1 MRWKLTSSVVLAIAL
16 LVTTASP
23 VVEATSLQWQVV
35 SSGGSSSTSGIHKL
49 SSTVGQIIGQQG
61 SSGAHKMIHGFQQ
74 NFSTVVPCLCG
85 DADGSGS
92 FDISDVVY
100 LIGFIFS
107 GGSTPNPIC
116 LGDADGSGSI
126 DISDAVYLISYIF
139 TSGPA
144 PHCP

>member
-1 MRWKLTSSVVLAIAL
+1 MRWKFSSSVVLAML
-16 LVTTASP
+16 LVSL
-23 VVEATSLQWQVV
+23 ATSAAVDATTLQWQVV
-35 SSGGSSSTSGIHKL
+35 SSGGSSSTSGVHKL

-61 SSGAHKMIHGFQQ
+61 SSGVHKMIHGFQQ

-139 TSGPA
+139 SSGPA